1 MPRTQKS
8 NDIKDAFKKGDEIRF
23 HSGTYEGKIGW
34 TNTARKVVGN
44 SVPVIVDMGDG
55 IIKKAT
61 VSVWNVTKCHPPKP
75 ATFVQ
80 ALVTQKPDVDKL
92 IMMLA
97 KKISLHGGTKSGP
110 RLHGILDHI
119 KGEIV
124 RADNIRKK
132 ISEESVEFDD

>member
-1 MPRTQKS
+1 
-8 NDIKDAFKKGDEIRF
+8 
-23 HSGTYEGKIGW
+23 
-34 TNTARKVVGN
+34 
-44 SVPVIVDMGDG
+44 MGDG
-55 IIKKAT
+55 VMKKAT
-61 VSVWNVTKCHPPKP
+61 VSVWSVTERHPSTP
-75 ATFVQ
+75 ATFAQ
-80 ALVTQKPDVDKL
+80 ALVAQKPDVDKL

-97 KKISLHGGTKSGP
+97 KKIALYGGTKSGP